1 MQVYKARLRCEGKLV
16 AVKVQRPGV
25 QAAIALDVLILRY
38 LAGVIRKVRKFNTD
52 LPVRSY
58 SWVLSMV
65 F

>member
-52 LPVRSY
+52 LPVGSY